1 MKTAAQEWIEEA
13 LQEGIQKGEAIGIQ
27 KGEAI
32 GAQKAQRQT
41 ILQILGYRFAPA
53 PETNTQLSAQLEQI
67 ADEKTLAI
75 LVNDALQVIHLS
87 DFTLRLQQR
96 LATVASTPATPAQGG
111 G

>member
-41 ILQILGYRFAPA
+41 ILQILVVHPL
-53 PETNTQLSAQLEQI
+53 NS
-67 ADEKTLAI
+67 
-75 LVNDALQVIHLS
+75 
-87 DFTLRLQQR
+87 
-96 LATVASTPATPAQGG
+96 VA
-111 G
+111 